1 MKPSNNF
8 TQKNPMENPTQEAK
22 TNDELPTPEDLFL
35 KTPLYRSYDVTRPQ
49 AVHIMEVELFDGAI
63 RVHCCDC
70 GHESIFRTDRVRENQ
85 LKALDGYVKPRWVEI
100 SNRPKE
106 GYSPLRSLSEF
117 KTTPGEGRFDYALG
131 NRTFDV
137 EFYCTANHTH
147 RIYFHFVVYN
157 GRLTKVGQ
165 YPSFGDLHT
174 KEIGKYRKVLGKEKY
189 GEFSRAVNLFS
200 HDIGIGSFVYLRRIF
215 EHLIEEAHHDA
226 EESESW
232 NDETFETKRMD
243 EKILS
248 LKDFLPSFLVRNRG
262 IYSIL
267 SKGIHKLTEQ
277 ECLDYFHK
285 VKAGME
291 LILDEKIAGQIRAQK
306 EKELQEQLG
315 AIHGQLRTSE

>member
-1 MKPSNNF
+1 
-8 TQKNPMENPTQEAK
+8 MENPTQEAK

-35 KTPLYRSYDVTRPQ
+35 KTPLYRSYAVTRPQ
-49 AVHIMEVELFDGAI
+49 AVNVMEIELFDGAI

-70 GHESIFRTDRVRENQ
+70 DDESIFRTDREKKLSIG
-85 LKALDGYVKPRWVEI
+85 LKESFLISLDK
-100 SNRPKE
+100 
-106 GYSPLRSLSEF
+106 F
-117 KTTPGEGRFDYALG
+117 KHTPGEERFDYALS

-137 EFYCTANHTH
+137 EFYCTAIFEH
-147 RIYFHFVVYN
+147 RMYFHFVVYN

-174 KEIGKYRKVLGKEKY
+174 KGIGKYRKVLGKEKY

-226 EESESW
+226 EGCESW
-232 NDETFETKRMD
+232 IDEDFATKRMD

-248 LKDFLPSFLVRNRG
+248 LKEFLPPFLVRNRG

-267 SKGIHKLTEQ
+267 STGIHKLTDQ
-277 ECLDYFHK
+277 ECLDYFLK

-291 LILDEKIAGQIRAQK
+291 LILDEKIAEQIRIQK
-306 EKELQEQLG
+306 EKEIQDQLG
-315 AIHGQLRTSE
+315 GIHGSI